1 VRCDVQAAARCQA
14 NNVVQGLG
22 LDTIRT
28 HKWTIMACS
37 AMTGTKLQDGLQW
50 VVQDAKSRL
59 FLY

>member
-1 VRCDVQAAARCQA
+1 VRCDVQEAGWQA
-14 NNVVQGLG
+14 NNAVQGLG
-22 LDTIRT
+22 LDAIKT

-37 AMTGTKLQDGLQW
+37 AMTGTNLQAGLQW

>member
-1 VRCDVQAAARCQA
+1 MQCDVQAAGWQA
-14 NNVVQGLG
+14 NDAVQGLG
-22 LDTIRT
+22 LDAIQT

-37 AMTGTKLQDGLQW
+37 AMTGSKLQEGLRW